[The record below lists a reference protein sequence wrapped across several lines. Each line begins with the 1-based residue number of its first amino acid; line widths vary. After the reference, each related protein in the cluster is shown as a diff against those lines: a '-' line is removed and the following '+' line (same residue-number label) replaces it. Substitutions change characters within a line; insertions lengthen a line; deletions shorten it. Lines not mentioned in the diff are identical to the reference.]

1 MNNRNG
7 ILSGLAPLVMLAL
20 SSGCIRSDRQGIP
33 VSFND
38 SWMFIRQ
45 DSANIDKILPGII
58 PNHKWEEV
66 TLPHSAYIEPLV
78 ISGSQWTG
86 ICWYKKVFRAE
97 KRQRHRHT
105 GLLFDGAMHDAIIYL
120 NGAEIARHSG
130 GYVPFYVNLTDDLN
144 FGRENEILVRL
155 DNRENPDIPPGKA
168 LAELDFLWYSGLYR
182 NVSLYVTDRLHITS
196 PPEVQSVLGGGIIT
210 GSRDISREAATVS
223 VSVHVTND
231 DRIPRSFHMKNTLLD
246 AAGLDIASS
255 RSERLEL
262 EPGQSRRLVTKIIV
276 MQPALWSHDQ
286 PFLYTL
292 VTELQSDKGVIDR
305 RETRTGIRSV
315 RITSDMG
322 LILNG
327 DPVMLTGTNR
337 HQEYPYIGYALSDE
351 ASYRD
356 AFKIREAGFNTVRC
370 SHYPPSPAFL
380 DACDEMGLLVIDA
393 IPGWQFMG
401 DSLFAEASVQDA
413 RLMCRRDRNHPSVV
427 MWEASLNETVM
438 PYSFLRHLHETVKEE
453 LPYGNNYTCSWMDTI
468 CDVFIPARQ
477 HAMPPDYRNGNVPR
491 KPLFI
496 AEYGDRE
503 SCAENKSLSQP
514 GFSGPEPAVI
524 GPGQMPG
531 SGEGLLLQ
539 QANNLQE
546 AHNDNLAGPSIGDA
560 NWLMFDYNRGCA
572 PDISAS
578 GIMDIFRIP
587 KFAYW
592 FYRSQSDDGP
602 VCFIAHHNLPSSGNT
617 VKVYCNADSVQLF
630 RNDTLIA
637 VRGPD
642 RDPEATNL
650 THPPFT
656 FTLPG
661 YSPGTL
667 RAKGLRKGIEFVSH
681 SVTTPGPPAALR
693 LTADFSNKP
702 LRAVGSD
709 IIFIRAAMVDSSGNP
724 VLNAGS
730 LVEFTV
736 RGDAELIGDNPAR
749 AEAGVASI
757 LLRAGTKPGRIMIRA
772 VSEGISEAELMT
784 ESRK

>member
-7 ILSGLAPLVMLAL
+7 ILSGLALLVILAL
-20 SSGCIRSDRQGIP
+20 SSGCNRSNREGIP

-38 SWMFIRQ
+38 GWMFIRQ

-66 TLPHSAYIEPLV
+66 TLPHSAFIEPLV
-78 ISGSQWTG
+78 ISGRQWTG

-97 KRQRHRHT
+97 KRQRQRHT

-130 GYVPFYVNLTDDLN
+130 GYVPFYVNLTDDLDY
-144 FGRENEILVRL
+144 GKENEILVRL
-155 DNRENPDIPPGKA
+155 DNRENPGIPPGKA

-182 NVSLYVTDRLHITS
+182 NVSLYVTDRLRITS
-196 PPEVQSVLGGGIIT
+196 PPEVQSALGGGIII
-210 GSRDISREAATVS
+210 GSRDIGREAATVT
-223 VSVHVTND
+223 VSVHVSND
-231 DRIPRSFHMKNTLLD
+231 DHIPRSFHMKNTLLD

-262 EPGQSRRLVTKIIV
+262 EPGQSRRLMTKIIV

-315 RITSDMG
+315 RITADMG

-327 DPVMLTGTNR
+327 EPITLTGTNR

-356 AFKIREAGFNTVRC
+356 ASKIREAGFNLVRC

-380 DACDEMGLLVIDA
+380 NACDEMGLLVIDA
-393 IPGWQFMG
+393 IPGWRFMG
-401 DSLFAEASVQDA
+401 DTLFIRASVRDTRQ
-413 RLMCRRDRNHPSVV
+413 MCRRDRNHPSVV

-438 PYSFLRHLHETVKEE
+438 PYSFLRRLHETVKEE

-468 CDVFIPARQ
+468 CDVYIPASQ
-477 HAMPPDYRNGNVPR
+477 HALSPEYLNGNSHR

-503 SCAENKSLSQP
+503 SCAENEGLIQT
-514 GFSGPEPAVI
+514 GFSDTVPIAISSGQA
-524 GPGQMPG
+524 PG
-531 SGEGLLLQ
+531 EREDRLLQ
-539 QANNLQE
+539 QANNFQE
-546 AHNDNLAGPSIGDA
+546 AHNVNLAGRGIGDA

-578 GIMDIFRIP
+578 GIMDIFRTP

-592 FYRSQSDDGP
+592 FYRSQSDNGP

-617 VKVYCNADSVQLF
+617 VKIYSNADSVQLF
-630 RNDTLIA
+630 RNDTLID

-642 RDPEATNL
+642 GDTTAINL

-667 RAKGLRKGIEFVSH
+667 RATGLKKGTEFVSH

-709 IIFIRAAMVDSSGNP
+709 VIFIHAAMVDSIGNP
-724 VLNAGS
+724 VYNTGS

-757 LLRAGTKPGRIMIRA
+757 LLRAGTNPGRIMIRA